1 MSAIYCREVRSHFT
15 TMTGWLFGAFILLFG
30 GIYTMALCLN
40 GSYAEFE
47 YVLGNM
53 SFVYLIVTPILTM
66 RVLADERRQK
76 TDQLLYALPMSMTK
90 IVLGKYF
97 ALLTVLAVPIAVMG
111 LYPLI
116 LSAYGNVNLAAAY
129 ASLLAFFLLGAALA
143 AVGMYISSV
152 TASIVASAAI
162 CFVAVLVNYYLAS
175 LAGYAP
181 SSSTSALAALYFLSA
196 LAAAVLLHLTQ
207 NSAAGLAALA
217 VCAGGVTAAWFL
229 ARDTFEG
236 LLPALFE
243 KLCLFEAFMSFMDGV
258 FDWTAI
264 CLLVSAAAVFVL
276 LTVQSMEK
284 RRWSA

>member
-1 MSAIYCREVRSHFT
+1 M
-15 TMTGWLFGAFILLFG
+15 
-30 GIYTMALCLN
+30 
-40 GSYAEFE
+40 
-47 YVLGNM
+47 
-53 SFVYLIVTPILTM
+53 
-66 RVLADERRQK
+66 
-76 TDQLLYALPMSMTK
+76 
-90 IVLGKYF
+90 LGKYF

-152 TASIVASAAI
+152 TDSIVASAAI

-207 NSAAGLAALA
+207 NPAAGLAALA

-229 ARDTFEG
+229 ARDAFEG